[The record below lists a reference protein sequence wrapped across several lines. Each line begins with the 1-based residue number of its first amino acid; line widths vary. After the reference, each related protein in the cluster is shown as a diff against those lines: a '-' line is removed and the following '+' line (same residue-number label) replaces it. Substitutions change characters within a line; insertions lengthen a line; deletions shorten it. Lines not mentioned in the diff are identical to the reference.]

1 MGIVAAGVQFQSN
14 WLEILSSPFMRTAF
28 IAGVLVAVASGLI
41 GYFVIVRGS
50 MFASHA
56 LAHIGFPGATGAAL
70 VGSSVFTGLVV
81 FTVVG
86 GVVIGLL
93 GKKASDREI
102 ATGTVLAWATALG
115 VLFASLAS
123 GNTSTVTNILFGNL
137 LAIPSQ
143 QLIVFAI
150 FLVVLAI
157 VLLIIFRPLLFA
169 SIDPEVAEAKGVN
182 VKGLGIAFMILLAL
196 VVSMAVTVVGVL
208 LIFALLVTP
217 AAAALRFT
225 ARPGWVI
232 VWSSVIGVASVAVG
246 LVIAAMINLPPSF
259 FIVTAV
265 FVVWL
270 VAAGLRRE
278 RALVRPT
285 GGHPQHGDRVHEH

>member
-1 MGIVAAGVQFQSN
+1 MDIIAVVKFQSN
-14 WLEILSSPFMRTAF
+14 WMEILASPFMRTAL
-28 IAGVLVAVASGLI
+28 IAGILVAIASGLI

-70 VGSSVFTGLVV
+70 VGTSVLTGLVV

-86 GVVIGLL
+86 ALAIGLL
-93 GKKASDREI
+93 GKKANDREI
-102 ATGTVLAWATALG
+102 ATGTVLAFATGLG

-123 GNTSTVTNILFGNL
+123 ENTSTVTNILFGNL
-137 LAIPSQ
+137 LAIPSSQ
-143 QLIVFAI
+143 LVVFAGFLAVLIV
-150 FLVVLAI
+150 
-157 VLLIIFRPLLFA
+157 VLLVIFRPLLFA
-169 SIDPEVAEAKGVN
+169 SIDPPVAEAKGVP
-182 VKGLGIAFMILLAL
+182 VKGLGITFMILLAL

-232 VWSSVIGVASVAVG
+232 FWSSAIGVASVAVG
-246 LVIAAMINLPPSF
+246 LTIAAMINLPPSF
-259 FIVTAV
+259 FIVSTV
-265 FVVWL
+265 FVIWL
-270 VAAGLRRE
+270 VAVATRRE
-278 RALVRPT
+278 GRVQVPV
-285 GGHPQHGDRVHEH
+285 GGHG

>member
-1 MGIVAAGVQFQSN
+1 MYIATAVQFQEN
-14 WLEILSSPFMRTAF
+14 WMEILASPFMRTAF
-28 IAGVLVAVASGLI
+28 IAGVLVAVASGLV

-70 VGSSVFTGLVV
+70 VGAPVFAGLVA

-86 GVVIGLL
+86 AVAIGLL
-93 GKKASDREI
+93 GKRATDREV
-102 ATGTVLAWATALG
+102 ATGTVLAFATALG
-115 VLFASLAS
+115 VLFSSLAS
-123 GNTSTVTNILFGNL
+123 TNTSTVTNILFGNL
-137 LAIPSQ
+137 LAIPPSQ
-143 QLIVFAI
+143 LVVFAV
-150 FLVVLAI
+150 FLALLAAA
-157 VLLIIFRPLLFA
+157 LLVIFRPLLFA
-169 SIDPEVAEAKGVN
+169 SIDPAVAEAKGVP
-182 VKGLGIAFMILLAL
+182 VKGLGMAFMILLAL

-225 ARPGWVI
+225 VRPGWVI
-232 VWSSVIGVASVAVG
+232 FLSATIGVVSVAVG

-259 FIVTAV
+259 FIVAVV

-270 VAAGLRRE
+270 VSAGMRRE
-278 RALVRPT
+278 RIAAAPT
-285 GGHPQHGDRVHEH
+285 GGHG

>member
-1 MGIVAAGVQFQSN
+1 MHLATAVQFQSN
-14 WLEILSSPFMRTAF
+14 WVEILASPFMRTAF

-70 VGSSVFTGLVV
+70 VGTSVFAGLVA

-86 GVVIGLL
+86 AVAIGLL
-93 GKKASDREI
+93 GKRANDREV
-102 ATGTVLAWATALG
+102 ATGTVLAFATALG

-123 GNTSTVTNILFGNL
+123 TNTSTVTNILFGNL
-137 LAIPSQ
+137 LAIPPA
-143 QLIVFAI
+143 QLVVFAA
-150 FLVVLAI
+150 FLAI
-157 VLLIIFRPLLFA
+157 LAAVLLAIFRPLLFA
-169 SIDPEVAEAKGVN
+169 SIDPAVAEAKGVR
-182 VKGLGIAFMILLAL
+182 VKGLGITFMILLAL

-232 VWSSVIGVASVAVG
+232 FWSATIGVASVAVG
-246 LVIAAMINLPPSF
+246 LVIAAMFNLPPSF
-259 FIVTAV
+259 FIVSVV
-265 FVVWL
+265 FVLWL
-270 VAAGLRRE
+270 GAAGMRRE
-278 RALVRPT
+278 RAAAKPA
-285 GGHPQHGDRVHEH
+285 GGHG

>member
-1 MGIVAAGVQFQSN
+1 MQFLADVQFQSN

-28 IAGVLVAVASGLI
+28 IAGVLVAVAAGLV

-70 VGSSVFTGLVV
+70 VGGSIFAGLVA

-86 GVVIGLL
+86 AVAIGLL
-93 GKKASDREI
+93 GKRASDREI
-102 ATGTVLAWATALG
+102 ATGTVLAFATALG

-123 GNTSTVTNILFGNL
+123 ENTSTVTNILFGNL
-137 LAIPSQ
+137 LAIPSD
-143 QLIVFAI
+143 QLVIFAVF
-150 FLVVLAI
+150 LGVLAI
-157 VLLIIFRPLLFA
+157 ALLVIFRPLVFA
-169 SIDPEVAEAKGVN
+169 SIDPAVAEAKGVP
-182 VKGLGIAFMILLAL
+182 VKGLGIAFMVLLAL

-232 VWSSVIGVASVAVG
+232 FWSATIGVVSVAVG

-259 FIVTAV
+259 FIVAV
-265 FVVWL
+265 AFLVWV
-270 VAAGLRRE
+270 VAAATRRE
-278 RALVRPT
+278 RRVAVPA
-285 GGHPQHGDRVHEH
+285 GGHTATIN

>member
-1 MGIVAAGVQFQSN
+1 MSLLAAVEFQEN
-14 WLEILSSPFMRTAF
+14 WLEILGSPFIRTAF

-70 VGSSVFTGLVV
+70 VGAPVLGGLVA
-81 FTVVG
+81 FTIVG
-86 GVVIGLL
+86 AVAIGFL
-93 GKKASDREI
+93 GKRANDREI
-102 ATGTVLAWATALG
+102 ATGTVLAFATALG
-115 VLFASLAS
+115 VMFASLAS
-123 GNTSTVTNILFGNL
+123 ENTSTVTNILFGNL

-143 QLIVFAI
+143 QLIVFAL
-150 FLVVLAI
+150 FLAVLAA
-157 VLLIIFRPLLFA
+157 VLLVIFRPLLFA
-169 SIDPEVAEAKGVN
+169 SIDPGVAEAKGVP
-182 VKGLGIAFMILLAL
+182 VKGLGITFMILLAL
-196 VVSMAVTVVGVL
+196 VVSMAVSVVGVL

-232 VWSSVIGVASVAVG
+232 FWSAAIGVVAVGLG

-259 FIVTAV
+259 FIVSVV
-265 FVVWL
+265 FVIWL
-270 VAAGLRRE
+270 VSAAVRRE
-278 RALVRPT
+278 HPT
-285 GGHPQHGDRVHEH
+285 HAPLAPTPGHG